1 MLDQLQHLFEGV
13 AWTTVAVSVVG
24 GGAVVF
30 LAYEH
35 GWPWVKAK
43 FQAIT
48 GKTSN
53 AIAQIEDLVH
63 FKVEDVHVRV
73 DDMHAHLSA
82 TEADVLALT
91 ARVASLEH
99 VAKLV
104 ALVSPLN
111 PVPAPADHA
120 AVAPAPTPIPAP
132 TTLAQPTEVMKVVA

>member
-53 AIAQIEDLVH
+53 AIAQIEDLLH
-63 FKVEDVHVRV
+63 LKVEDVHVRV
-73 DDMHAHLSA
+73 DA

-91 ARVASLEH
+91 ARVAKLE
-99 VAKLV
+99 
-104 ALVSPLN
+104 
-111 PVPAPADHA
+111 
-120 AVAPAPTPIPAP
+120 AVVTPAPAPTPVQTITGGTVNIPAE
-132 TTLAQPTEVMKVVA
+132 TMKVVA

>member
-24 GGAVVF
+24 SGAVVF

-73 DDMHAHLSA
+73 DDMHTHLSA

-91 ARVASLEH
+91 ARVAALESH
-99 VAKLV
+99 AIAATALGVATV
-104 ALVSPLN
+104 PT
-111 PVPAPADHA
+111 PTPAPA
-120 AVAPAPTPIPAP
+120 VTGGTGNIPA
-132 TTLAQPTEVMKVVA
+132 EVMKVVA

>member
-73 DDMHAHLSA
+73 DI
-82 TEADVLALT
+82 TQADVRALT
-91 ARVASLEH
+91 LRVATLESH
-99 VAKLV
+99 VLQGT
-104 ALVSPLN
+104 
-111 PVPAPADHA
+111 PVPAPTT
-120 AVAPAPTPIPAP
+120 VPAPAPIPA
-132 TTLAQPTEVMKVVA
+132 EVMKVTA